1 MARKPTATD
10 VAKRAE
16 VSRSA
21 VSLVLG
27 GRAKEARLSEETE
40 ARVRQAA
47 ADLHY
52 KPNASG
58 RSLVSGR
65 TETIGLVIRDLSL
78 LEVDPYLLPLL
89 NGILQR
95 SRTEG
100 YRVLVEGVRSGE
112 SGDPFGDLMDSGR
125 IDGMI
130 VENAN
135 YGDESLRRL
144 IKAERP
150 VVVLGSQGLK
160 EEWSVAIDDKRVGR
174 LATEHLIQTGRTRIA
189 HISYSASGIYAA
201 DQRRSG
207 YLQAMSAAGLDAPA
221 EYQVQANFSMQS
233 GYEAMAGLLAL
244 QKRPDAIFAS
254 SDAVAIGAMA
264 AIQDANLSIPNDI
277 AVAGV
282 DDIGAA
288 AFNRPSLTTVTSR
301 PYDTGAL
308 AADMLMSLMSGTKP
322 PKRHMTIE
330 TELVVRAS
338 TGAEGGVLPAPNS
351 SWE

>member
-1 MARKPTATD
+1 MP
-10 VAKRAE
+10 
-16 VSRSA
+16 
-21 VSLVLG
+21 
-27 GRAKEARLSEETE
+27 
-40 ARVRQAA
+40 
-47 ADLHY
+47 
-52 KPNASG
+52 
-58 RSLVSGR
+58 
-65 TETIGLVIRDLSL
+65 IRDLSL
-78 LEVDPYLLPLL
+78 LDVDPYLLPLL

-150 VVVLGSQGLK
+150 VIVLGSQGLK
-160 EEWSVAIDDKRVGR
+160 EEWSVAIDDMRVGR
-174 LATEHLIQTGRTRIA
+174 LATEHLIQTGRKRIA

-207 YLQAMSAAGLDAPA
+207 YLQAMSAAGLTVPG
-221 EYQVQANFSMQS
+221 EYQLQANFSMQS
-233 GYEAMAGLLAL
+233 GYEAMGSLLAL
-244 QKRPDAIFAS
+244 KKLPDAVFAS

-264 AIQDANLSIPNDI
+264 AIQDAHLSVPHDI

-288 AFNRPSLTTVTSR
+288 AFNRPSLTTVTSK
-301 PYDTGAL
+301 PYETGAL
-308 AADMLMSLMSGTKP
+308 AAGMLMSLMSGTKP
-322 PKRHMTIE
+322 SKRRVIID
-330 TELVVRAS
+330 TELVVRGSTAGPLPKARAS
-338 TGAEGGVLPAPNS
+338 ATARAK
-351 SWE
+351 

>member
-1 MARKPTATD
+1 MARKPTASD

-21 VSLVLG
+21 VSLVLA
-27 GRAKEARLSEETE
+27 GRAKEARLSTETE
-40 ARVRQAA
+40 ARIRRAA

-65 TETIGLVIRDLSL
+65 TETIGLVIRDLAL

-144 IKAERP
+144 IKAGRP

-160 EEWSVAIDDKRVGR
+160 EEWSVAIDDREVGR
-174 LATEHLIQTGRTRIA
+174 LATEHLVQTGRRRIA
-189 HISYSASGIYAA
+189 HISYSTSGIYAA
-201 DQRRSG
+201 DQRCSG
-207 YLQAMSAAGLDAPA
+207 YLQAMSAAGLDVPDAYRA
-221 EYQVQANFSMQS
+221 HANFSMQS
-233 GYEAMAGLLAL
+233 GYEAMAELLSL
-244 QKRPDAIFAS
+244 KERPDAIFAS

-264 AIQDANLSIPNDI
+264 AIHDAELSIPRDV

-288 AFNRPSLTTVTSR
+288 AFSRPSLTTVTSK
-301 PYDTGAL
+301 PYETGAL
-308 AADMLMSLMSGTKP
+308 AADMLMSLMSGSEP

-330 TELVVRAS
+330 TELVVRGSTTAS
-338 TGAEGGVLPAPNS
+338 CEAAL
-351 SWE
+351 